1 MSTYAI
7 IESGSKQYW
16 VEADQTIQ
24 VEKLGEVTGKTVE
37 LDRVLFYSDD
47 KGTQIGTPVISGA
60 KVICEYL
67 GEVKS
72 KKVISFKFKR
82 RKDYK
87 KKIGHRQ
94 TYAELRVKEIK
105 VKQ

>member
-16 VEADQTIQ
+16 VEPNQTIQ
-24 VEKLGEVTGKTVE
+24 VEKLGEVKDNKVE

-47 KGTQIGTPVISGA
+47 KGSKIGTPVISGA
-60 KVICEYL
+60 KVVCEYL
-67 GEVKS
+67 GEVKA
-72 KKVISFKFKR
+72 KKVVSFKFR
-82 RKDYK
+82 RREDYK

-94 TYAELRVKEIK
+94 VYAELLIKEIK
-105 VKQ
+105 VK

>member
-16 VEADQTIQ
+16 VEANQKIQ
-24 VEKLGEVTGKTVE
+24 VETLGEIKDKKVE
-37 LDRVLFYSDD
+37 LERVLFYSDEN
-47 KGTQIGTPVISGA
+47 GSQIGTPVISGA

-72 KKVISFKFKR
+72 KKVINFKFKR

-87 KKIGHRQ
+87 RKVGHRQ
-94 TYAELRVKEIK
+94 TYAELLIKEIK
-105 VKQ
+105 VK

>member
-16 VEADQTIQ
+16 VEPNQTIQ
-24 VEKLGEVTGKTVE
+24 VEKLGEVTDNKVE

-47 KGTQIGTPVISGA
+47 KGSKIGTPVISGA
-60 KVICEYL
+60 KVVCEYL
-67 GEVKS
+67 GEVKA
-72 KKVISFKFKR
+72 KKVVSFKFR
-82 RKDYK
+82 RREDYK

-94 TYAELRVKEIK
+94 VYAELLIKEIK
-105 VKQ
+105 VK

>member
-16 VEADQTIQ
+16 VEPNQTIQ
-24 VEKLGEVTGKTVE
+24 VEKLGEIKDKKVE
-37 LDRVLFYSDD
+37 LERVLFYSDANGI
-47 KGTQIGTPVISGA
+47 KIGNPVISGA
-60 KVICEYL
+60 KVVCEYL

-87 KKIGHRQ
+87 RKVGHRQ
-94 TYAELRVKEIK
+94 VYAELLIKEIK
-105 VKQ
+105 VK

>member
-24 VEKLGEVTGKTVE
+24 VEKLGEIKGKQVE
-37 LDRVLFYSDD
+37 LDRVLFYSDE
-47 KGTQIGTPVISGA
+47 KGAKVGTPVIAGA

-67 GEVKS
+67 GEVKA

-87 KKIGHRQ
+87 RKVGHRQ
-94 TYAELRVKEIK
+94 NYTELRVKEIK
-105 VKQ
+105 VK

>member
-24 VEKLGEVTGKTVE
+24 VELLGEVKGKQVE

-47 KGTQIGTPVISGA
+47 KGVKVGTPVISGA
-60 KVICEYL
+60 KVVCDYL
-67 GEVKS
+67 GEVKA
-72 KKVISFKFKR
+72 KKVINFKFKR

-87 KKIGHRQ
+87 RKVGHRQ
-94 TYAELRVKEIK
+94 KYAELRVKEIK
-105 VKQ
+105 VKA

>member
-16 VEADQTIQ
+16 VEANQTIQ
-24 VEKLGEVTGKTVE
+24 VEKLGEIKDKKVE
-37 LDRVLFYSDD
+37 LERVLFYSDENGV
-47 KGTQIGTPVISGA
+47 KVGTPVISGA
-60 KVICEYL
+60 KVVCEYL

-87 KKIGHRQ
+87 RKVGHRQ
-94 TYAELRVKEIK
+94 TYAELLVKEIK
-105 VKQ
+105 VK